1 MISSNG
7 TEILIRK
14 MVKRDSWDKSL
25 TCTVVIPVNRVD
37 KYQFML
43 IEKVNVKYSLEIVE
57 SPILESL
64 GVP

>member
-43 IEKVNVKYSLEIVE
+43 IEKVNVKYSLEIDE

>member
-14 MVKRDSWDKSL
+14 MVKRDRWDMSL